1 MNFFTGMFLRAVY
14 IPSTTIVKRYLKE
27 GFLRSFFFNFA
38 LSVIGNYAQFL
49 FKSCVGNET

>member
-1 MNFFTGMFLRAVY
+1 MNFFTGMFLQAVY
-14 IPSTTIVKRYLKE
+14 IPSTTIVKRCLKE